1 MNATPPNG
9 WYPDPT
15 GRHAQRF
22 WDGTRWTDHVVT
34 GSSRSV
40 DPLAPPVSPIQAE
53 QPTSHPVQEESSLV
67 FAKAKEG
74 AQAVALAAMG
84 VASAVASA
92 GTQASDKSQTA
103 ASSVVTNTSATRK
116 DRVLSNRHDPAPKAA
131 GWYPDPDVEGG
142 TRYSDGSTWTGDV
155 RPPRRPFAA
164 AGHHQE
170 WPGLFIFGAIFL
182 IMSFFS
188 PGMNDGSM
196 SPGGMVGLFFFLFI
210 GGLALITASVYL
222 KRGRGP
228 TTQEIENRIAE
239 DEKEAKAKR
248 RSANVASFF
257 SGFGR
262 RASVPASTIDTQAAA
277 VAQINAISDPDT
289 ARALQNLQNL
299 LYTQALT
306 DDEFQAAKDKL
317 LGPSMAISQTE
328 QIEQLAE
335 LHRQGVLGDL
345 EFASAKARV
354 LGI

>member
-22 WDGTRWTDHVVT
+22 WDGAQWTDHVVT
-34 GSSRSV
+34 GNSRSV
-40 DPLAPPVSPIQAE
+40 DPLTPPTRAIQTE
-53 QPTSHPVQEESSLV
+53 QPTSRPVQEESSSV
-67 FAKAKEG
+67 FTKAKEG
-74 AQAVALAAMG
+74 GQSAALAAMG
-84 VASAVASA
+84 GAFTVASV
-92 GTQASDKSQTA
+92 GTQANSKSQAVT
-103 ASSVVTNTSATRK
+103 SSVVTNARALRK

-131 GWYPDPDVEGG
+131 GWYPDPDGEGG
-142 TRYSDGSTWTGDV
+142 TRYSDGSAWTGDV

-170 WPGLFIFGAIFL
+170 WWALFFFGAFFL
-182 IMSFFS
+182 VMSFFS

-196 SPGGMVGLFFFLFI
+196 SPGGMVGLFFFLFL
-210 GGLALITASVYL
+210 GGLALITASIYL
-222 KRGRGP
+222 QRGREP

-239 DEKEAKAKR
+239 EKKEAKVKR

-262 RASVPASTIDTQAAA
+262 RASIPASSIDTQAAA

-317 LGPSMAISQTE
+317 LGPSTAVSQTE